1 MLVERPHRAK
11 RAPSLAQKRAQF
23 VPSQSC
29 VHWNAICLL
38 LCCSSAICSRLASHG
53 EYRTGWAQ
61 CVLCEKVENIHGSTR
76 GSVKLNEL
84 NTMVISFAR
93 TRTMTYRFI
102 VWIENLFASLLLHDG
117 KHFLRVRLFI
127 HRHTSARAE
136 HTRRVC
142 ITRPYDHTNNIAGAC
157 ISLCWIYYGVR
168 WCAPL
173 TQRRRI
179 ACVRGLSPTCALP
192 HVFFQ
197 LLLRCMY
204 RYVSIPHV

>member
-23 VPSQSC
+23 VPSQSAC
-29 VHWNAICLL
+29 TEMPYVYCCAAALL
-38 LCCSSAICSRLASHG
+38 YVPVWRPM
-53 EYRTGWAQ
+53 ENTEQ
-61 CVLCEKVENIHGSTR
+61 VEMCEKVENIHGSTR